1 MKKRNGTVAL
11 KPTTELRE
19 TAIFW
24 LIYGPTMKEGKIE
37 PDTLWHSIERMS
49 FVRYLLATWLFFIWH
64 KYLKSSFF

>member
-24 LIYGPTMKEGKIE
+24 LIYGPTMKEEKIE
-37 PDTLWHSIERMS
+37 PDTLWHSIETEDELRQILACHVVI
-49 FVRYLLATWLFFIWH
+49 FYLTQI
-64 KYLKSSFF
+64 S